1 MTRRRMELDLATTR
15 KMLAR
20 GASVRE
26 IAAVHECSYDVGLR
40 RLKEAGLYETNRAPR
55 GPAPDM
61 AKARAVLALRDLGGE
76 TFRQI
81 GDRLDV
87 SRQRASQLYIAAK
100 GLLADED
107 HHDQDTLERD
117 LRRAHKTYPQ
127 QEEKSE

>member
-1 MTRRRMELDLATTR
+1 
-15 KMLAR
+15 
-20 GASVRE
+20 
-26 IAAVHECSYDVGLR
+26 
-40 RLKEAGLYETNRAPR
+40 
-55 GPAPDM
+55 M